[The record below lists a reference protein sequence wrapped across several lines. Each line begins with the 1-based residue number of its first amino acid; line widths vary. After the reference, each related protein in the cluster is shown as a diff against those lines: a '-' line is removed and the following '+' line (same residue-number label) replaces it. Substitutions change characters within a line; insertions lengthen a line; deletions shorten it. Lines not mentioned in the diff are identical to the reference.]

1 MKDSSQFL
9 RLRQVCLVAS
19 DLEAQ
24 APRMASIF
32 GLEVCYRDP
41 NVAKYGLEN
50 VLFPIGTTF
59 LEIVSP
65 TKAGTAAGRFLE
77 RHAGRYG
84 YMVILD
90 CDDPERYRRRA
101 ESLGVRVANLIRHD
115 AYFGVQLHPK
125 DTGAAMLEF
134 NSTVGGADPLGP
146 YGPAGPDWR
155 RAIRRERTSSMKAVE
170 IDAPDPKAIAERWAQ
185 IMERRVQDAGNGRYR
200 IELDAGAIDFLPSSA
215 GEAVF
220 AGMNL
225 EAANPRAIL
234 DEAKAQGCAEGEE
247 TVNACGIRFR
257 LTPAR
262 AARAEGAGPPES
274 S

>member
-1 MKDSSQFL
+1 MKDTFL

-24 APRMASIF
+24 AARIASIF
-32 GLEVCYRDP
+32 GLEICYRDP

-50 VLFPIGTTF
+50 VLFPVGTSF

-65 TKAGTAAGRFLE
+65 TKPGTTAGRFLE
-77 RHAGRYG
+77 RHGGRYG

-90 CDDPERYRRRA
+90 CDDPERYQRRA
-101 ESLGVRVANLIRHD
+101 ESAGVRVANRIRHD

-146 YGPAGPDWR
+146 YGPAGADWPR
-155 RAIRRERTSSMKAVE
+155 SIRRERTRSMSAVE
-170 IDAPDPKAIAERWAQ
+170 IESPDPKALAVRWAQ
-185 IMERRVQDAGNGRYR
+185 IMERRAQGAGEGRYR
-200 IELDAGAIDFLPSSA
+200 IELDAGAIDFLPSSS

-220 AGMNL
+220 AGVNL
-225 EAANPRAIL
+225 EATDPRAIL
-234 DEAKAQGCAEGEE
+234 AEAKAQGCAESEE

-262 AARAEGAGPPES
+262 AG
-274 S
+274 